1 MKTSSGCSRFISRRK
16 ALSSRTHKRG
26 NATRDTKTCQRET
39 PAAALQRKA
48 EDARAGERHGK
59 SRSRQSRPAPLL
71 PSGAADEDERVPDG
85 ELPGV
90 VVCLLLTHTAARAVG
105 DKGSKL
111 TNGST
116 WNIFNTND
124 SRQLS

>member
-16 ALSSRTHKRG
+16 ALSHRGRTRG
-26 NATRDTKTCQRET
+26 ATQRET
-39 PAAALQRKA
+39 QKRANAKLPAAALQRKPEVA
-48 EDARAGERHGK
+48 QAGERHGK
-59 SRSRQSRPAPLL
+59 SRTRQSRPAPLL
-71 PSGAADEDERVPDG
+71 PSGDADEDETVPQG

-105 DKGSKL
+105 DEGSKL

-116 WNIFNTND
+116 
-124 SRQLS
+124 